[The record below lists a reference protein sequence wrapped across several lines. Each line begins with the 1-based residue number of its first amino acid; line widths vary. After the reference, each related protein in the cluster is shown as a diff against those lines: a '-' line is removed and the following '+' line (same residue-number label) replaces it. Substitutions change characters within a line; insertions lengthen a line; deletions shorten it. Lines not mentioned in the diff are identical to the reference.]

1 MASSFDACFDLML
14 VSAVMDDLTDAR
26 AAEEVSHQHASMASL
41 VLETDAAPARKQH
54 NSQVLFHHNLVRLL
68 ILRPDDAEKENTRTA
83 ATRSSW
89 NVCRF

>member
-1 MASSFDACFDLML
+1 ML

-54 NSQVLFHHNLVRLL
+54 NSQVLFHHNLV
-68 ILRPDDAEKENTRTA
+68 
-83 ATRSSW
+83 
-89 NVCRF
+89 

>member
-1 MASSFDACFDLML
+1 MASSFDACFDFML

-68 ILRPDDAEKENTRTA
+68 ILRPDKEKENTRTA